1 MGELDKAYE
10 TADMLKALDLP
21 ISKDQLENI
30 ERLEKESGKVH
41 REDLRLYFYE
51 KCYANYTKRIM
62 NIKQAKIRGEY
73 TLNTVVSEEDIKML
87 SSYSL
92 PLKEKALTPKAKK
105 KKKTKAN
112 NKSPQNPVSLKKS
125 QSFDSCARSFY
136 KNMNSVEAFA
146 DIKKE
151 LKRVFGNE
159 ISVSKLPLLKT
170 KVIKGINV
178 HYKYHYY
185 ALNGHKVLIKHRCM
199 ATWLA
204 SIFSEAVN
212 QEKISKA
219 EYRHIYKSFFW
230 KPIQSMKKKP
240 VMPKKRP
247 WVSVVSVPFGGM
259 NRR

>member
-1 MGELDKAYE
+1 MKIRLGSLLNDLNITLD
-10 TADMLKALDLP
+10 TAK
-21 ISKDQLENI
+21 
-30 ERLEKESGKVH
+30 ERLKEAGKMDG
-41 REDLRLYFYE
+41 R
-51 KCYANYTKRIM
+51 K
-62 NIKQAKIRGEY
+62 EY
-73 TLNTVVSEEDIKML
+73 TLNTVVSEEIVKIL

-92 PLKEKALTPKAKK
+92 PHREKTNLQITKK
-105 KKKTKAN
+105 KIKTKAN
-112 NKSPQNPVSLKKS
+112 NKPPQNPVSLKKS
-125 QSFDSCARSFY
+125 QSFDSCASSFY

-159 ISVSKLPLLKT
+159 ISVSKLPLFKT

-185 ALNGHKVLIKHRCM
+185 ALNGRKVLIKHRCI

-219 EYRHIYKSFFW
+219 DYRQIYKTFFW
-230 KPIQSMKKKP
+230 KPIQSMKKKS
-240 VMPKKRP
+240 VMPQKRP